1 MKHIVIYGCIACM
14 MLGILSGCRS
24 SKQVA
29 EVQEPKEEWV
39 DKMAT
44 GALKEGTVSGKLNLQ
59 LSDGAKSVSVG
70 GSCSFERDKAIQIS
84 LVALGFMEVGRLEM
98 TPDYLLM
105 IDRMGRQY
113 VKVNYADVP
122 YLQSAGIDFYTFQ
135 ALFWNDLFVPGS
147 GRFWNEQD
155 FDMNRTAGGSQ
166 VELVTNSTTA
176 IQARFLLDLATGMVR
191 NTVLGL
197 QGQPTMP
204 ALKWSYLH
212 FGQVNKK
219 SFPDNMQLTIE
230 SAGKSYR
237 ATFGL
242 GNLKSDSKA
251 IKLTDEPGSR
261 YKKVDVQSILKMLSK

>member
-24 SKQVA
+24 SKQVT

-44 GALKEGTVSGKLNLQ
+44 GALKEGTVSGKLSLQ
-59 LSDGAKSVSVG
+59 LSDGSKSVSVG
-70 GSCSFERDKAIQIS
+70 GSCNFERDKVIQVS

-98 TPDYLLM
+98 TPDYLLI

-113 VKVNYADVP
+113 VKVNYADVS
-122 YLQSAGIDFYTFQ
+122 YLRSAGVDFYTFQ

-147 GRFWNEQD
+147 GKYWNEQD
-155 FDMNRTAGGSQ
+155 FDMTKKGSQ

-176 IQARFLLDLATGMVR
+176 IQARFLLDLATGLIR

-204 ALKWSYLH
+204 TLKWTYLH

-219 SFPDNMQLTIE
+219 SFPDNMQLSME

-242 GNLKSDSKA
+242 SNLKTGGKA
-251 IKLTDEPGSR
+251 IKLTDEPGGR